1 MNDFFRESKPA
12 LLPYFGLHKNGN
24 HFELRRDTAEINAKL
39 SRMGMF
45 VLLTNADISGE
56 QALQLYREKD
66 GVEKCFDSLKNNLS
80 LKRLR
85 IHSQEALEGL
95 LFIEFISL
103 ILYSQMSKTL
113 RESGLNTSLTIPE
126 VLFEL
131 RKIKKIRFGR
141 KKTMISEISKQQRR
155 ILEAFD
161 ISIG

>member
-1 MNDFFRESKPA
+1 MSFLPKVKPS
-12 LLPYFGLHKNGN
+12 LLPYFVLHKNGN
-24 HFELRRDTAEINAKL
+24 HYELQRNTEAIDAAL
-39 SRMGMF
+39 ARMGMF
-45 VLLTNADISGE
+45 VLITNTDLTGE
-56 QALQLYREKD
+56 QVLQLYREKD

-103 ILYSQMSKTL
+103 ILYSAISKGI

-126 VLFEL
+126 ILFEL

-141 KKTMISEISKQQRR
+141 KKTIISEISKNQRN
-155 ILEAFD
+155 ILDAFG

>member
-1 MNDFFRESKPA
+1 
-12 LLPYFGLHKNGN
+12 
-24 HFELRRDTAEINAKL
+24 
-39 SRMGMF
+39 
-45 VLLTNADISGE
+45 VLITNTDLSGE

-103 ILYSQMSKTL
+103 ILSSAISKGM
-113 RESGLNTSLTIPE
+113 RESGLNTSLTVPE

-131 RKIKKIRFGR
+131 RKIKKIRFGKR
-141 KKTMISEISKQQRR
+141 KTMISEISKGQRK
-155 ILEAFD
+155 ILSAFD
-161 ISIG
+161 ISVR